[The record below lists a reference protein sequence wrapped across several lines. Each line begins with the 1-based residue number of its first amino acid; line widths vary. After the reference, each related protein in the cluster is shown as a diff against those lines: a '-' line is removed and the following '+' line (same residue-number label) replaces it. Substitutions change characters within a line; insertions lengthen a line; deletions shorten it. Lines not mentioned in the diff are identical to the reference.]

1 VRFVYPNLAP
11 PPWRVPVAAG
21 ALVWTVLLGLLSPA
35 YPRPAGALVVAS
47 LVYPVFYF
55 VLSAH
60 LDRGTRAAEV
70 TT

>member
-1 VRFVYPNLAP
+1 
-11 PPWRVPVAAG
+11 
-21 ALVWTVLLGLLSPA
+21 VWTVLLGLLSPA